1 LEVDEGAAVIAIAP
15 GTLVVDA
22 IADIARPA
30 AMVMINLWDR
40 WVECCWELEC
50 LVLTQDSESLL
61 PRGREMLDKEYVEV
75 DFAEHECFE
84 HVVTYIKK
92 EVAGTQEWQ
101 DRSLPRTIHP

>member
-40 WVECCWELEC
+40 
-50 LVLTQDSESLL
+50 
-61 PRGREMLDKEYVEV
+61 
-75 DFAEHECFE
+75 
-84 HVVTYIKK
+84 
-92 EVAGTQEWQ
+92 
-101 DRSLPRTIHP
+101 